1 MIQNPTS
8 TFSLTL
14 FLISTLL
21 FKTFANS
28 IQNSSC
34 HHVRYLLDI
43 DECNNVK
50 IHTFIFLYSFSK
62 SEIMTGC

>member
-1 MIQNPTS
+1 MIHHS
-8 TFSLTL
+8 TFTFSMTL
-14 FLISTLL
+14 LLISTLL
-21 FKTFANS
+21 FKMFANS

-50 IHTFIFLYSFSK
+50 IHSFIFIYSFSD
-62 SEIMTGC
+62 SRIMTGC